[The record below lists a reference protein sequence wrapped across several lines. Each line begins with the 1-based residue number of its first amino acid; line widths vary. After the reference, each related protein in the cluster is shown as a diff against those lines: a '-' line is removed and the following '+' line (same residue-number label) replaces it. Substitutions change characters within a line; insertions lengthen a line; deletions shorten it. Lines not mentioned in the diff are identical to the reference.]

1 MQKNYVYASET
12 EVVANE
18 QNEEINQ
25 NEEQY
30 EADNNINDEQNN
42 ENESGNGNDN
52 LNNNENNNLNNNND
66 NLFNISNDENENKGE
81 DKDKTYNINISN
93 EINNNDKN
101 DLNEKNISNENDHNN
116 INIMNIDQEDKNAI
130 EQNNDLNQSNLSNK
144 INDNNNYN
152 DNNKNENIKNNN
164 DKSDTIN
171 DRINNDTMNLND
183 NNNNNNND
191 KVIESETDQIVKED
205 VITYKRNA
213 FITNNFI
220 KETDQNEIMTSKD
233 LFAEQGNKDN
243 YKNKKNLQKNITL
256 DVEEDNS
263 ESRFNGKNENKNKN
277 EKKNSQL
284 SISYKVLLTIIYIL
298 FGHCFIFTNNFLEI
312 IKKDYY
318 KLPFLCI
325 IIPYFFVQIL
335 INILLFFPY
344 IFKDGFDL
352 FLSEFCFII
361 KFKYNNIDQF
371 PIHFAYYSAKIL
383 FLGTFLRLI
392 KLLCTFLNTKNTFI
406 ILIGILLGLS
416 FLPFH
421 IIINIIMLIYFIY
434 RKGYDIRQA
443 DSYFTN

>member
-1 MQKNYVYASET
+1 
-12 EVVANE
+12 
-18 QNEEINQ
+18 
-25 NEEQY
+25 
-30 EADNNINDEQNN
+30 
-42 ENESGNGNDN
+42 
-52 LNNNENNNLNNNND
+52 L
-66 NLFNISNDENENKGE
+66 
-81 DKDKTYNINISN
+81 
-93 EINNNDKN
+93 
-101 DLNEKNISNENDHNN
+101 
-116 INIMNIDQEDKNAI
+116 
-130 EQNNDLNQSNLSNK
+130 
-144 INDNNNYN
+144 
-152 DNNKNENIKNNN
+152 
-164 DKSDTIN
+164 
-171 DRINNDTMNLND
+171 

-191 KVIESETDQIVKED
+191 KIVESETDQIVKEE
-205 VITYKRNA
+205 VTTYKRND
-213 FITNNFI
+213 FIPHNNIKVTDTN
-220 KETDQNEIMTSKD
+220 ELMTSKD
-233 LFAEQGNKDN
+233 LLAEQGNKDN
-243 YKNKKNLQKNITL
+243 YKNKKNLQKIITL

-361 KFKYNNIDQF
+361 KFKYNNLDQF

-406 ILIGILLGLS
+406 ILIGILLGLA